1 MKNLNQSPF
10 PFEKK
15 KKKNLPKHKLIGNL
29 PLYTLNTT
37 TQQRNYCGT
46 NGRNII
52 TCLNGKIQKITIRHL
67 PTKKNNLLSAID
79 LICFNSLKSIAVLDA
94 NTENNFLY
102 GEFPSTLEILRFD
115 NANLTSLFNY
125 VDLSL
130 GFNNSIVRNQINQ
143 LILNGGFSN
152 SRNVNVYLST
162 LSHFSNLYFYIE
174 DGATITNQTN
184 FNFIN
189 DLNETK
195 KSSFRSITTY
205 CSNVP
210 SLAYNDAIIGYVEFT
225 YLPSFNF
232 ESVSKYSTY
241 SNVVSLALYSWDEQ
255 VYPFPLGLSEIQP
268 GNQLTSLYISHL
280 IEKPPYFIDL
290 SNLDS
295 NISRGIYTYN
305 QIELTNVGYSFNIDG
320 VLPFSSFPKYLHS
333 FTFEYGNLSR
343 LPDFENIFNENIE
356 FIDINNN
363 IISENI
369 TKTLEWP
376 GRTITLKLPN
386 NKLKGS
392 IDESWCKFNL
402 DIQGNSLSGEA
413 PSCFVC
419 HINSNSFSLAGN
431 TFSNMNPKPPCTS
444 VILNLWYD
452 NSTNLLFL
460 YGQDIGF
467 ARSDFRL
474 SPSTFNSYCGLMD
487 ENVYEDFRN
496 HLFCLNYTGSG
507 PVPLH
512 LNITYT
518 KMPSNS
524 PVKTFE
530 ISAYN
535 MYFPLIN
542 SVSKDST
549 NLYTINGKYFAYNST
564 VITVLVD
571 SQTCIVVSCN
581 FKEIKCLLS
590 EFKNIDNN
598 NNNNMI
604 NTNSLLSVQ
613 IMNVSSNFNL
623 TKCPNDCSGAG
634 ICDLNLGICSCNSNK
649 IFDDCSG
656 SKCIED
662 CTSLTNSQCNFT
674 IGKCECIPGWEGDNC
689 SSQSKC
695 PNDCSGDDAGT
706 CDYIT
711 KTCICKPARVLDDCS
726 GFACN
731 IDCLNDSKCN
741 FTIGKC
747 ECIPGWEGDDCNTQS
762 KCLNDCSGDDA
773 GTCEY
778 ITKTCTCKPDRVLDD
793 CSGFACNIDCL
804 NDSKCNFT
812 IGKCEC
818 IPGWE
823 GDDCSIRSKCQ
834 NDCSGVDAGTCDYIT
849 KTCTCKPDRV
859 LDDCSGFAC
868 NIDCLNDSK
877 CNFTIGKCEC
887 KDGWEGDNCN
897 TKQPNCPNDCSNSGI
912 CDRST
917 LKCLC
922 NSNRLFEDCSG
933 LKCIIN
939 CNNNSICNNKI
950 GKCECVPGWF
960 GDNCEN
966 PEKSSSESSSQ
977 FSESL
982 ESLESLES
990 SESSSELNKTKIILI
1005 CTILPS
1011 IALIGI
1017 ILVVISFKRKKNENQ
1032 SKYHI
1037 RLK

>member
-1 MKNLNQSPF
+1 MKTLILLLFFSICIVSYSAQIEQNDYKCLDDLF
-10 PFEKK
+10 TK
-15 KKKNLPKHKLIGNL
+15 IGNL

-37 TQQRNYCGT
+37 TQQKNYCGT
-46 NGRNII
+46 KGLNII
-52 TCLNGKIQKITIRHL
+52 TCFNDTVQKITIRHV
-67 PTKKNNLLSAID
+67 PAKKNQLLSAID
-79 LICFNSLKSIAVLDA
+79 LICFNSLISIAIIDA

-102 GEFPSTLEILRFD
+102 GEFPSKLESLRLD
-115 NANLTSLFNY
+115 NGNLTSLFNY

-130 GFNNSIVRNQINQ
+130 GFNNAIVRNQMKE
-143 LILNGGFSN
+143 LILSGGVSK
-152 SRNVNVYLST
+152 SENVNIYLST

-195 KSSFRSITTY
+195 KSSFQSITTY

-210 SLAYNDAIIGYVEFT
+210 SLDYNNVILKDVKFT
-225 YLPSFNF
+225 YLPSFNY
-232 ESVSKYSTY
+232 ESVSNYSTY
-241 SNVVSLALYSWDEQ
+241 SNVVSLVLNSNKNEQ
-255 VYPFPLGLSEIQP
+255 VYPFPLGLSKIPP
-268 GNQLTSLYISHL
+268 GNQLTSLTINHL
-280 IEKPPYFIDL
+280 IEKPPYFIEL

-295 NISRGIYTYN
+295 NISRGIYTSN
-305 QIELTNVGYSFNIDG
+305 QIEIFNAGNSFNIDG
-320 VLPFSSFPKYLHS
+320 VFPFTSFPKYLDS

-343 LPDFENIFNENIE
+343 LPDFENIFNEYIE
-356 FIDINNN
+356 FIDISNN
-363 IISENI
+363 IITENI

-376 GRTITLKLPN
+376 GRTITLRLKN
-386 NKLKGS
+386 NHLKGS

-402 DIQGNSLSGEA
+402 EISGNSLSGEA

-419 HINSNSFSLAGN
+419 HVNSNSLDITSNA
-431 TFSNMNPKPPCTS
+431 FSNMNPKPPCTS

-452 NSTNLLFL
+452 NSTRLLFL

-467 ARSDFRL
+467 ARSNFKL
-474 SPSTFNSYCGLMD
+474 SPSTFSSYCGLLD
-487 ENVYEDFRN
+487 EKVYEDVRN
-496 HLFCLNYTGSG
+496 GLFCLNYTLPG
-507 PVPLH
+507 PVPLL
-512 LNITYT
+512 LNITYP
-518 KMPSNS
+518 KMPPNS
-524 PVKTFE
+524 PFKTFE

-535 MYFPLIN
+535 MYLPLIN

-549 NLYTINGKYFAYNST
+549 TNIYTINGQYFAYNST

-571 SQTCIVVSCN
+571 SQICIVVSCN

-590 EFKNIDNN
+590 KNN
-598 NNNNMI
+598 NNNNNKMI

-623 TKCPNDCSGAG
+623 TKCPNDCSSGG
-634 ICDLNLGICSCNSNK
+634 VCDLNVGICSCNSNR

-656 SKCIED
+656 FKCIDD
-662 CTSLTNSQCNFT
+662 CTSLANSQCN
-674 IGKCECIPGWEGDNC
+674 
-689 SSQSKC
+689 
-695 PNDCSGDDAGT
+695 
-706 CDYIT
+706 Y
-711 KTCICKPARVLDDCS
+711 
-726 GFACN
+726 
-731 IDCLNDSKCN
+731 
-741 FTIGKC
+741 TIGKC
-747 ECIPGWEGDDCNTQS
+747 ECIPGWEGDDCKTQLF
-762 KCLNDCSGDDA
+762 CPNDCSGSDA
-773 GTCEY
+773 GDCNY
-778 ITKTCTCKPDRVLDD
+778 INKTCNCKQGRVLDD
-793 CSGFACNIDCL
+793 CSGFACNTDCL

-823 GDDCSIRSKCQ
+823 GDDCSIRPKCP
-834 NDCSGVDAGTCDYIT
+834 NDCSGGDAGDCNYIT
-849 KTCTCKPDRV
+849 KTCNCKQGRA

-868 NIDCLNDSK
+868 TTDCLNDSK

-897 TKQPNCPNDCSNSGI
+897 TRQPNCPNNCSESGI

-922 NSNRLFEDCSG
+922 NSDRLFEDCSG
-933 LKCIIN
+933 WKCIIN

-950 GKCECVPGWF
+950 GKCECVSGWF

-966 PEKSSSESSSQ
+966 SEKSSSESS
-977 FSESL
+977 
-982 ESLESLES
+982 ES
-990 SESSSELNKTKIILI
+990 SESESETSESESSESESSESKSNKTKVILL

-1017 ILVVISFKRKKNENQ
+1017 ILVIISLKKRKNEDQ
-1032 SKYHI
+1032 YKHYHI
-1037 RLK
+1037 KLK

>member
-1 MKNLNQSPF
+1 MKILVLLLFFSICIVSYSVQIEQNDW
-10 PFEKK
+10 
-15 KKKNLPKHKLIGNL
+15 NL

-46 NGRNII
+46 NGLNII
-52 TCLNGKIQKITIRHL
+52 TCFNDTVQRITIRHV
-67 PTKKNNLLSAID
+67 PAKKNKLLSTID
-79 LICFNSLKSIAVLDA
+79 LICFNSLISIAVIDA

-102 GEFPSTLEILRFD
+102 GEFPLKLESLRLD
-115 NANLTSLFNY
+115 NGNLTSLFNY

-130 GFNNSIVRNQINQ
+130 GFNNTIVRNQIKK
-143 LILNGGFSN
+143 LILYGGVSK
-152 SRNVNVYLST
+152 SENVNIYFST

-195 KSSFRSITTY
+195 KSSFQSITTY

-210 SLAYNDAIIGYVEFT
+210 SLDYNNVILNYVEFT
-225 YLPSFNF
+225 YLPSFDY
-232 ESVSKYSTY
+232 ESVSNYSTY
-241 SNVVSLALYSWDEQ
+241 SNVVSLELNSNKNDQ
-255 VYPFPLGLSEIQP
+255 VYPFPLGLSKIPP
-268 GNQLTSLYISHL
+268 GNQLTSLSINHL

-295 NISRGIYTYN
+295 NISRGIYTSN
-305 QIELTNVGYSFNIDG
+305 QIEILNAGNSFNIDG
-320 VLPFSSFPKYLHS
+320 VFPFTSFPKYLDS

-356 FIDINNN
+356 YIDISNN
-363 IISENI
+363 IITENI
-369 TKTLEWP
+369 TRTLEWP
-376 GRTITLKLPN
+376 GRTITLYLRN
-386 NKLKGS
+386 NHLKGS

-402 DIQGNSLSGEA
+402 EIYGNSLSGEA

-419 HINSNSFSLAGN
+419 HINSNSFAITGN
-431 TFSNMNPKPPCTS
+431 AFSNMELKPPCTS

-452 NSTNLLFL
+452 NSTKLLFL

-467 ARSDFRL
+467 ARSDFKL
-474 SPSTFNSYCGLMD
+474 SPSSFNPYCGLLD
-487 ENVYEDFRN
+487 EKVYENVRN
-496 HLFCLNYTGSG
+496 GLFCLNYSLPG

-512 LNITYT
+512 INITYP

-535 MYFPLIN
+535 MYLPLIN
-542 SVSKDST
+542 SVSKDSKT
-549 NLYTINGKYFAYNST
+549 NLYTIDGQYFAYNST

-571 SQTCIVVSCN
+571 SQICIVVSCN
-581 FKEIKCLLS
+581 FREIKCLLS
-590 EFKNIDNN
+590 KNN
-598 NNNNMI
+598 NNNKNNMI
-604 NTNSLLSVQ
+604 NTNYLLSVQ

-634 ICDLNLGICSCNSNK
+634 ICDLNLGICSCNSNR

-656 SKCIED
+656 FKCIGD
-662 CTSLTNSQCNFT
+662 CTSLTNSECNFT
-674 IGKCECIPGWEGDNC
+674 IGKCECISGWEGDDC
-689 SSQSKC
+689 KTQLFC
-695 PNDCSGDDAGT
+695 PNDCSGSDAGN

-711 KTCICKPARVLDDCS
+711 KTCNCKQGRT
-726 GFACN
+726 FACN
-731 IDCLNDSKCN
+731 TDCLNDSKCN

-747 ECIPGWEGDDCNTQS
+747 ECIPGWEGD
-762 KCLNDCSGDDA
+762 G
-773 GTCEY
+773 
-778 ITKTCTCKPDRVLDD
+778 
-793 CSGFACNIDCL
+793 
-804 NDSKCNFT
+804 
-812 IGKCEC
+812 
-818 IPGWE
+818 
-823 GDDCSIRSKCQ
+823 CSIRPKCQ
-834 NDCSGVDAGTCDYIT
+834 NDCSGGDAGNCNYIT
-849 KTCTCKPDRV
+849 KTCICKQGRA

-897 TKQPNCPNDCSNSGI
+897 TKQPNCPNNCSESGI

-922 NSNRLFEDCSG
+922 DSDRLFEDCSG

-950 GKCECVPGWF
+950 GKCECLSGWF
-960 GDNCEN
+960 GDSCEN
-966 PEKSSSESSSQ
+966 SEKSSSESS
-977 FSESL
+977 
-982 ESLESLES
+982 ES
-990 SESSSELNKTKIILI
+990 SESLSKSNKTKVILL

-1017 ILVVISFKRKKNENQ
+1017 ILVVISLKKRKNEDQ
-1032 SKYHI
+1032 YKYHI
-1037 RLK
+1037 KLK